1 MALRPLQTACQTA
14 SRPWPTDAVK
24 PIPVITTR
32 SEIRFEG
39 CTRVLCRRKST
50 MKRVKLER
58 METVDVSASRSRRWL
73 FASAFE
79 LPEGGELYLNVA

>member
-1 MALRPLQTACQTA
+1 
-14 SRPWPTDAVK
+14 
-24 PIPVITTR
+24 
-32 SEIRFEG
+32 
-39 CTRVLCRRKST
+39 